1 VAPVLHSTNSFLRNS
16 ACVASLL
23 LITILGIGCVGDI
36 QKKTIP
42 GLSLSASSFNFQ
54 TVIVGQKATQTF
66 QISNTGTAAVRISAP
81 SVSNP
86 EFSITGPSIPLT
98 VNGSSALLTLLPA
111 RSISYTLTFAPTTP
125 GSATATVNLATS
137 AASQPVSI
145 SLSGNAEKAFA
156 NLQVTPTVVS
166 FGNLAL
172 KSTSTQNVT
181 LENTGD
187 ISVALQ
193 GVNVSGAG
201 FGYAGLSPGYSL
213 APNQKV
219 TFQVWFSPKV
229 AGPASATLSLL
240 SPNISSPE
248 TLSLSGNGV
257 SSTTPSP
264 TPTPAPAVAKL
275 LVTPTVVSFGNL
287 ALKSTSTQNV
297 TLENTGDISVALQGV
312 TLSGAGFGYADL
324 SPGYSLAPNQKVTFQ
339 VWFSPKVAGPA
350 SATLSLLSPNISS
363 PGTLSMYGNG
373 VSTTT
378 PPPAAP
384 PTPPPAAQHTVALTW
399 NASTS
404 QVIGYRVFRS
414 ETSGGSYNS
423 LNGTAVNAL
432 AYTDSTVAS
441 GTTYYYVVTAVDSAG
456 VESVYSNQ
464 VVAVVPAS

>member
-1 VAPVLHSTNSFLRNS
+1 MAPVLHSTNSFLRNS
-16 ACVASLL
+16 ACIASLL
-23 LITILGIGCVGDI
+23 LITMLGIGCVGDI

-66 QISNTGTAAVRISAP
+66 QISNTGTASLQISAP

-86 EFSITGPSIPLT
+86 EFSITGPSAPLT
-98 VNGSSALLTLLPA
+98 VNGSSVLLTLLPA
-111 RSISYTLTFAPTTP
+111 HSFSYTLTFAPTTP

-145 SLSGNAEKAFA
+145 SLSGNGEK
-156 NLQVTPTVVS
+156 
-166 FGNLAL
+166 
-172 KSTSTQNVT
+172 
-181 LENTGD
+181 
-187 ISVALQ
+187 
-193 GVNVSGAG
+193 
-201 FGYAGLSPGYSL
+201 GYA
-213 APNQKV
+213 N
-219 TFQVWFSPKV
+219 
-229 AGPASATLSLL
+229 
-240 SPNISSPE
+240 
-248 TLSLSGNGV
+248 
-257 SSTTPSP
+257 
-264 TPTPAPAVAKL
+264 L

-312 TLSGAGFGYADL
+312 TVSGAGFGYADL

-363 PGTLSMYGNG
+363 PETLSMSGNG

-384 PTPPPAAQHTVALTW
+384 PTPPPAIQHTVALTW
-399 NASTS
+399 NASSS
-404 QVIGYRVFRS
+404 QVIGYRVYRS
-414 ETSGGSYNS
+414 ETSGNSYNS

-432 AYTDSTVAS
+432 AYSDSTVAS

-464 VVAVVPAS
+464 VVAVVPSS